1 MYSCII
7 TLLYS
12 TNAPKVLLQYL
23 FLVSHLLVVELD
35 KWYDIDVM

>member
-7 TLLYS
+7 TLLFS

-23 FLVSHLLVVELD
+23 FSVSHITVVELD